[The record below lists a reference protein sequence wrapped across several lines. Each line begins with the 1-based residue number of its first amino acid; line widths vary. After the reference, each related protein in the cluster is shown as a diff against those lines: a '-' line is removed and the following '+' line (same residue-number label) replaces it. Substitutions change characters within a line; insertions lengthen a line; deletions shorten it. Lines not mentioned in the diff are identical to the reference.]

1 MKKIKCV
8 DLFKTKL
15 ILDIFLM
22 LGYYCLVEQD
32 FLHPIGEQDITFKNG
47 GMVLS

>member
-15 ILDIFLM
+15 ILDIVLM
-22 LGYYCLVEQD
+22 LGYYCLVDASYTNGQG
-32 FLHPIGEQDITFKNG
+32 FLAPYKGTRYH
-47 GMVLS
+47 L